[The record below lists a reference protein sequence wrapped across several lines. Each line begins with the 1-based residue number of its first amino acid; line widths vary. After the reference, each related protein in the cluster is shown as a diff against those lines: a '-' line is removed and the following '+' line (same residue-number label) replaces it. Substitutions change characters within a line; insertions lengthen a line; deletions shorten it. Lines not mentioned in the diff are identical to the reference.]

1 MFNLEK
7 EKVLSIASNQGWF
20 VGLNREEIIRLIEL
34 SHLTAYAA
42 DEVVYTTGDK
52 QENLYCI
59 IEGRIKV
66 SIIGDQG
73 DNFPLTM
80 WEAGNWFGESA
91 LHEDSV
97 MPLQASAVAE
107 TKALVIPIAVIDSA
121 LDNGATFYKNIVRD
135 VIDRSQ
141 QLYHLVELLLFKTL
155 QVRVAARIL
164 HLIDSIGE
172 TTEQGI
178 KLPLDFSQSDIA
190 DMSGGS
196 RQRVNKIF
204 RRWSRD
210 GIVTKQDGWYVVHDV
225 EALRAELSRQENCS

>member
-34 SHLTAYAA
+34 SRLTTYAA
-42 DEVVYTTGDK
+42 DDVVYTTGDK
-52 QENLYCI
+52 QKNLYCI

-73 DNFPLTM
+73 GNFPLTM

-97 MPLQASAVAE
+97 MPLQASAIAE
-107 TKALVIPIAVIDSA
+107 TMALVIPIAVIDSA
-121 LDNGATFYKNIVRD
+121 LDNAAIFYKNIVRD
-135 VIDRSQ
+135 VIDRSH

-155 QVRVAARIL
+155 QARVAARIL

-172 TTEQGI
+172 ATEQGI
-178 KLPLDFSQSDIA
+178 KLPLDFSQADIA

-204 RRWSRD
+204 RSWSSD

-225 EALRAELSRQENCS
+225 EALRAELSRQEDC